1 MEFTYEAYLKLIEL
15 IKENGYTITDYEN
28 YSRFN
33 KAAILRHDVDLS
45 IEKSLKMAKLEYDAE
60 IQSTYF
66 VLLTSPFYNLFS
78 KESQD
83 MIKEIL
89 SYGHNIGLHFDEVK
103 YSEDNSCTK
112 DSIKSFIFEEAYILE
127 RVTGEKVKFVSM
139 HRPSEKTLKS
149 NYDLYPMINSYGN
162 TFFNE
167 FKYVSDSRR
176 VWREDVHEIVKS
188 GVHKNIQVLTH
199 AFWYND
205 KEVSLKEAFEDF
217 VSSSKIKLYGNLSD
231 NIKNLNEILSI
242 NEME

>member
-15 IKENGYTITDYEN
+15 IKKHGYTITDYEN
-28 YSRFN
+28 YSSFN

-45 IEKSLKMAKLEYDAE
+45 IEKSLKMAKIEYDAGV
-60 IQSTYF
+60 QSTYF

-89 SYGHNIGLHFDEVK
+89 SCGHNIGLHFDEVK
-103 YSEDNSCTK
+103 YSEENGCVK
-112 DSIKSFIFEEAYILE
+112 DSIKSFIFEEANILE
-127 RVTGEKVKFVSM
+127 QVTGEKVKFVSM

-167 FKYVSDSRR
+167 FKYVSDSRMA
-176 VWREDVHEIVKS
+176 WREDVNEIVKS
-188 GVHKNIQVLTH
+188 GKHKNIQVLTH
-199 AFWYND
+199 AFWYN
-205 KEVSLKEAFEDF
+205 EESLSLKESFERF
-217 VSSSKIKLYGNLSD
+217 LSAEMRQLYKNLGD
-231 NIKNLNEILSI
+231 NIRDFNEIISL
-242 NEME
+242 N

>member
-15 IKENGYTITDYEN
+15 IKENGYTIADYEN
-28 YSRFN
+28 YSRFK

-45 IEKSLKMAKLEYDAE
+45 IEKSLKMAKIEYGAG

-103 YSEDNSCTK
+103 YSEKNGCDK
-112 DSIKSFIFEEAYILE
+112 DSIKGFIFEEAHILE
-127 RVTGEKVKFVSM
+127 QVTGEKVKFVSM

-176 VWREDVHEIVKS
+176 VWREDVNEIVKS
-188 GVHKNIQVLTH
+188 GNHNNIQVLTH
-199 AFWYND
+199 AFWYN
-205 KEVSLKEAFEDF
+205 EVEKSIEESITEFIESACFERYDALK
-217 VSSSKIKLYGNLSD
+217 V
-231 NIKNLNEILSI
+231 NITNLNSI
-242 NEME
+242 YKMND

>member
-176 VWREDVHEIVKS
+176 VWREDVNEIVKS
-188 GVHKNIQVLTH
+188 GNHKNIQVLTH
-199 AFWYND
+199 AFWYN
-205 KEVSLKEAFEDF
+205 EVEKSIEESITEFIESACFERYDGLKA
-217 VSSSKIKLYGNLSD
+217 
-231 NIKNLNEILSI
+231 NITNLNSI
-242 NEME
+242 YKIND